1 MPDAK
6 RSEIFTPIPSR
17 EAGDAAIAFV
27 LPHSF
32 SNSERVC
39 VGNMDRGRGATLAED
54 AKREQAN
61 GKDAE
66 AMLG

>member
-17 EAGDAAIAFV
+17 EAGDAAVTFV
-27 LPHSF
+27 LPDSF
-32 SNSERVC
+32 SNSKRVC
-39 VGNMDRGRGATLAED
+39 VGNMNRNGGPTLAQD

-61 GKDAE
+61 GKYGE